1 MQKQKNKIKTYKFVR
16 INYNTNF
23 VKKNFEKHAMQ
34 FYKKDKRNIS
44 LTILCRPRCIS
55 GVYWP
60 FCIPFKTGVCGLLS
74 TVAGVNC
81 CQDVPGVEE
90 CVIVEDCEVNGGGEC
105 TGVDGFDP

>member
-1 MQKQKNKIKTYKFVR
+1 MQLNKMTKT
-16 INYNTNF
+16 IN
-23 VKKNFEKHAMQ
+23 
-34 FYKKDKRNIS
+34 

-60 FCIPFKTGVCGLLS
+60 FCIPFKTGACGFS

-105 TGVDGFDP
+105 TGVDGFEP